1 MSPARP
7 PEPAQL
13 ASVFAAMGDTTRLNL
28 VARLSGSGPLPIV
41 RLASD
46 SGMTRQAITKHLHVL
61 EAAGLARS
69 RRRGREQLWE
79 LTPEQ
84 IRNMQRNLDL
94 IARSWDD
101 AMSRLAAM
109 VETPT
114 ETP

>member
-7 PEPAQL
+7 PEQGQP
-13 ASVFAAMGDTTRLNL
+13 ASVFAALGDATRWNL
-28 VARLSGSGPLPIV
+28 VSRLSGSGPLPIA
-41 RLASD
+41 RLAAG

-61 EAAGLARS
+61 EAAGLARA

-84 IRNMQRNLDL
+84 IRNMQWNLDR

-101 AMSRLAAM
+101 AMTRLAAM
-109 VETPT
+109 VEEPT
-114 ETP
+114 EKP

>member
-1 MSPARP
+1 MSLARP

-13 ASVFAAMGDTTRLNL
+13 APVFAALGDPTRWNL
-28 VARLSGSGPLPIV
+28 VFRLSGSGPLPIV
-41 RLASD
+41 QLAAD

-61 EAAGLARS
+61 EAVGLARS

-84 IRNMQRNLDL
+84 IRNMQRNLGL

-101 AMSRLAAM
+101 AMDRLAAM
-109 VETPT
+109 VEEPT

>member
-1 MSPARP
+1 MSPASA
-7 PEPAQL
+7 PEPA
-13 ASVFAAMGDTTRLNL
+13 AVFAALGDATRWNL
-28 VARLSGSGPLPIV
+28 VFRLSGSGPLPIV
-41 RLASD
+41 QLAAD

-101 AMSRLAAM
+101 AMDRLAAM
-109 VETPT
+109 VEEPT

>member
-1 MSPARP
+1 MSPASA
-7 PEPAQL
+7 PEPA
-13 ASVFAAMGDTTRLNL
+13 AVFAALGDATRWNL
-28 VARLSGSGPLPIV
+28 VFRLSGSGPLPIV
-41 RLASD
+41 QLAAD

-79 LTPEQ
+79 LTLEQ

-94 IARSWDD
+94 IAQSWDD
-101 AMSRLAAM
+101 AMDRLAAM
-109 VETPT
+109 VEEPT

>member
-1 MSPARP
+1 MSPAGP
-7 PEPAQL
+7 PEPA
-13 ASVFAAMGDTTRLNL
+13 AVFAALGDATRWSL
-28 VARLSGSGPLPIV
+28 VFRLSGSGPLPIV
-41 RLASD
+41 QLAAD

-61 EAAGLARS
+61 EGAGLARS

-101 AMSRLAAM
+101 AMDRLAAM
-109 VETPT
+109 VEEPT